1 MDLVDEV
8 FQEVKSRSESRGP
21 VDGRAEVEVQGKA
34 PQLHVTTRMD
44 GATQGL
50 RYSQGLHLSCNTPL
64 SPLAWSTSHTPSI
77 DWSST
82 KTSPPVDWPSSPS
95 DWSPVRSDRSSSEE
109 DWTSSPLDWTPPQT
123 TKDQDLFDLLN
134 RLQGSRLNDQ
144 RCIMPGGSSAPW
156 TPSRHRLESILRGSP
171 PHPMVALPPEG
182 GFWCDPSDQHSH
194 DNSFDSEGNPVISDS
209 AMGEL
214 DESPCRTYRAHFLQ
228 SEHFNFCGLDDLIG
242 PVVLSV
248 KYYCDSDSSSS
259 NHIRIVL
266 RLTSG
271 TTHRLVARQQQQPS
285 PIALARMVCPEIS
298 LATLQPVLCPKA
310 SELLL
315 NYDEHVLVNNFKF
328 GVIYQKVH
336 QTSEEALFGNRT
348 HSPSMDKFLDMIG
361 RRVLLAEHSG
371 YRGGLDTQFGQT
383 GQHSVYTEHMGKEVM
398 YHVATLLPFSET
410 DTQQLQRKRHI
421 GNDIVSL
428 VFQEGSTPFS
438 PDMVTSHFL
447 HAYIVVQPEPG
458 DTDKYRVSVTARSD
472 VPYFGPSLP
481 SPPVFRRGPEFKEWI
496 LNKLISAETACYK
509 AEKFSKLEQRT
520 RSSLLSNLVEEL
532 TSKTQD
538 FLGNPQPE
546 VQNNSKN
553 ESQSGGIFKNVKK
566 ALASRT
572 KSQAPIDGL
581 SGNKA
586 IPKSKSSSSGLSNQ
600 EEEASNTGSHGRR
613 SLVAPRRVGTGKSD
627 SGRGSVGTGSTGRCS
642 VTSSTGRGSSP
653 VSSTSSPDLT
663 NRLTSHQSESDTSS
677 LNSMECGPEQ
687 TQVRLSPKKRASLP
701 AFNQPNMAH
710 HMSLDPS
717 CQEVVSGSVTMVTL
731 EGNVVAGQ
739 LSKLQDEISKLK
751 VDKLE
756 LLRQNVAAQREVKR
770 LRERELQLQSDLTTA
785 SREINRLRVNIKQ
798 ATGREGRNTQSTPH
812 PALTSAS
819 LAALSLRAPPSED
832 RDRQH

>member
-1 MDLVDEV
+1 
-8 FQEVKSRSESRGP
+8 
-21 VDGRAEVEVQGKA
+21 
-34 PQLHVTTRMD
+34 MD

-50 RYSQGLHLSCNTPL
+50 RYSQGVHLSCAAL
-64 SPLAWSTSHTPSI
+64 SPLEWSTSPTPAL

-82 KTSPPVDWPSSPS
+82 KTSPPVDWPSSPI
-95 DWSPVRSDRSSSEE
+95 DWSSPARSSEEE
-109 DWTSSPLDWTPPQT
+109 DWTSSPLDWTPPQP

-144 RCIMPGGSSAPW
+144 RCIMPGGNSAPW

-182 GFWCDPSDQHSH
+182 GFWCDPSDQHKH

-209 AMGEL
+209 AVGEL

-228 SEHFNFCGLDDLIG
+228 SEHFNFCGLDDVMG

-248 KYYCDSDSSSS
+248 KYYCDSDSTS

-271 TTHRLVARQQQQPS
+271 TTHRLVARQQVQPS

-298 LATLQPVLCPKA
+298 LTALQPVLCPKA

-348 HSPSMDKFLDMIG
+348 HSHAMDKFLDMIG
-361 RRVLLAEHSG
+361 RRVPLSEHSG

-383 GQHSVYTEHMGKEVM
+383 GQHSVYTEHMGKEIM

-458 DTDKYRVSVTARSD
+458 DGDKYRVSVTARSD

-481 SPPVFRRGPEFKEWI
+481 SPPVFKRGPEFREWI

-520 RSSLLSNLVEEL
+520 RSSLLANLVEEL

-538 FLGNPQPE
+538 FLGNPQTE
-546 VQNNSKN
+546 VQSNSKT
-553 ESQSGGIFKNVKK
+553 ETQSGGIFKNVKK

-572 KSQAPIDGL
+572 KSQAPIDGF
-581 SGNKA
+581 SGAKN
-586 IPKSKSSSSGLSNQ
+586 IPKSKSSSSGLSHP
-600 EEEASNTGSHGRR
+600 EEEGSSNTGSQGRR

-663 NRLTSHQSESDTSS
+663 NRLTSQQSESDTSS

-798 ATGREGRNTQSTPH
+798 ATGRDGRTSQSTSH

-819 LAALSLRAPPSED
+819 LAALSLRAPHSED

>member
-1 MDLVDEV
+1 
-8 FQEVKSRSESRGP
+8 
-21 VDGRAEVEVQGKA
+21 
-34 PQLHVTTRMD
+34 
-44 GATQGL
+44 
-50 RYSQGLHLSCNTPL
+50 
-64 SPLAWSTSHTPSI
+64 
-77 DWSST
+77 
-82 KTSPPVDWPSSPS
+82 
-95 DWSPVRSDRSSSEE
+95 
-109 DWTSSPLDWTPPQT
+109 
-123 TKDQDLFDLLN
+123 
-134 RLQGSRLNDQ
+134 
-144 RCIMPGGSSAPW
+144 
-156 TPSRHRLESILRGSP
+156 
-171 PHPMVALPPEG
+171 MVSLPPDG
-182 GFWCDPSDQHSH
+182 GFWCDPSVHVAQENPLGSD
-194 DNSFDSEGNPVISDS
+194 GYPVISVSGD
-209 AMGEL
+209 M
-214 DESPCRTYRAHFLQ
+214 DESPSRMYRAHFLQ
-228 SEHFNFCGLDDLIG
+228 SEHFNFCGHDDKLG

-248 KYYCDSDSSSS
+248 KYYSDSERQN
-259 NHIRIVL
+259 NHIRVIL
-266 RLTSG
+266 RLSTG
-271 TTHRLVARQQQQPS
+271 THHQLIGWNKNNHKHNPVH
-285 PIALARMVCPEIS
+285 
-298 LATLQPVLCPKA
+298 LATAFCQDLTLTFLQPIFCPNA
-310 SELLL
+310 AELLL
-315 NYDEHVLVNNFKF
+315 NYDEHVLVKTFKF
-328 GVIYQKVH
+328 GVLYQRVN
-336 QTSEEALFGNRT
+336 QTSEEAMLGNRT
-348 HSPSMDKFLDMIG
+348 NSPAMDEFLDIIG
-361 RRVLLAEHSG
+361 NRVVLSSHRG
-371 YRGGLDTQFGQT
+371 YRGGLDIQFGQT

-398 YHVATLLPFSET
+398 YHVATLLPFSEM
-410 DTQQLQRKRHI
+410 DAQQLQRKRHI

-458 DTDKYRVSVTARSD
+458 DADKYRVSVTARSD

-481 SPPVFRRGPEFKEWI
+481 SPPVFKRGPEFKEWI

-520 RSSLLSNLVEEL
+520 RSSLLANLVEEL

-546 VQNNSKN
+546 TVQANSKN

-572 KSQAPIDGL
+572 KSQAPIDGF
-581 SGNKA
+581 SGTKN

-600 EEEASNTGSHGRR
+600 EEEAASNTGSHGRR

-687 TQVRLSPKKRASLP
+687 AQVRLSPKKRASLP

-798 ATGREGRNTQSTPH
+798 ATGRDGRTSQSTPH